1 MRLKKLEIH
10 GFKTFAD
17 RTVIDFSDTK
27 GITAIVGPNG
37 SGKSNLIDAFRWVMG
52 EQSMKTL
59 RGSNQ
64 EEVIFA
70 GSEAR
75 KPLSLAEVTLTIDN
89 TDGTLPIE
97 YSEVQITRKYY
108 RSGESEYL
116 LNKQKARLKDIQGL
130 LLDTGIGKGAYSV
143 IGQGQVAEILHS
155 KPEDRRSFFE
165 EAAGINK
172 YKNRKILSLRKLA
185 VTEQNLTRMQDI
197 RSEIHQQLEPLA
209 EQAKDALEYKEYKKQ
224 LAELEIGVYKE
235 KVSRLNNIKKEIEQT
250 IGSYRSVVENA
261 DKKVEELVEKKQQ
274 FREKIMAIEQQIG
287 EYRQEISEMRR
298 QREGVQGE
306 INIARER
313 LKHHSER
320 ELVIDQEVA
329 QLLANKQNLLTK
341 QQEAELELT
350 AAEKALQE
358 LQVRIAN
365 KGEENKGIFERW
377 QQISREDSAL
387 REELS
392 KLTNEIEKKKG
403 NLLGIDSSEKYT
415 RENIDREKE
424 TIRKLTEHL
433 QQLESRNKEINE
445 RQAYVL
451 EKISELKKRRE
462 ALFHEK
468 TSKEEERKKLL
479 AEYSHTKELF
489 DSKSSR
495 LKLLDE
501 MNETHEGFQKGVRSV
516 LTARKDN
523 IAGFTAVR
531 GVVADLLVTPQKYEA
546 AIEAALVNNLQAI
559 IIEAEENVE
568 KIITHL
574 KEQAL
579 GRAVF
584 LPLNSFE
591 KNTAIS
597 SPVGEVASAV
607 VQFDTKYAGVMNYL
621 LGRTVIVND
630 LATAWAKR
638 TEIFAAGAVQIVTL
652 SGELLLPEGLVAGG
666 SAHKDATSLLGRQ
679 REIIELRKDV
689 QEYRQSLDKLNERN
703 KEISVLF
710 ESIEQELKG
719 FGGELNSLE
728 VERGTLSNDLA
739 RNSIDKE
746 KAQKDLAENEKN
758 IIKKQEEFKVV
769 LEQKQVVQNSL
780 AELNAQFVEL
790 SNVIADK
797 QEALK
802 TVESEKE
809 RANELLTEIKI
820 SISNAEGNKRQIELK
835 KEGLKESIAKTEA
848 QLLQKKEEKEN
859 SFVQKQASEQLIEL
873 KNTELP
879 AADSAIVEKENKLT
893 ELDQERKR
901 YFNDLEVY
909 DRLEKESNAS
919 DREART
925 KLSEEEIKLARVEA
939 EYSEIEHRLSA
950 EYELTMEDVLSSDAV
965 IEDFEQINQ
974 EVEKLRRKIKRLEP
988 VNLLAIEEYEAQK
1001 DRLAFI
1007 EKQCNDLLQSKDD
1020 INNLIKELDEVAIK
1034 AFKETFNDVNKH
1046 FKRIFSELFRGGEGE
1061 LKIIDETNVLESGV
1075 EIYAK
1080 VPGSRRAQSM
1090 TLLSGG
1096 QKALTAIALLFSLL
1110 SARPGPFC
1118 ILDEIDAALDDSNI
1132 SRVTDILTKFSEETQ
1147 IIIITHRQPTMAITD
1162 TMFGITMENNGISKL
1177 MSVKMNNKTKE
1188 KMLV

>member
-1 MRLKKLEIH
+1 MRLKKLEVH

-17 RTVIDFSDTK
+17 KTVIDFSDTK

-59 RGSNQ
+59 RGASQ

-70 GSEAR
+70 GSELR

-116 LNKQKARLKDIQGL
+116 LNKQKSRLKDIQGL

-209 EQAKDALEYKEYKKQ
+209 EQARDAIEYKEHKKQ

-235 KVSRLNNIKKEIEQT
+235 KVVRLNNIKKEIEQT
-250 IGSYRSVVENA
+250 IGSYRSVVVNA
-261 DKKVEELVEKKQQ
+261 DQKVEEIVAKKQL
-274 FREKIMAIEQQIG
+274 FREKIVAIEQQIND
-287 EYRQEISEMRR
+287 YRQEISELRQ
-298 QREGVQGE
+298 QREGVQNE

-313 LKHHSER
+313 VKHHGER
-320 ELVIDQEVA
+320 ELMIDREVE
-329 QLLANKQNLLTK
+329 QLIANKQNLLTK
-341 QQEAELELT
+341 QQEAELELV
-350 AAEKALQE
+350 AAEKALHE
-358 LQVRIAN
+358 LQTRMAN
-365 KGEENKGIFERW
+365 KGEENKDIFERW
-377 QQISREDSAL
+377 QQISREDASL
-387 REELS
+387 RDNLS
-392 KLTNEIEKKKG
+392 TLTNEIEKKKG
-403 NLLGIDSSEKYT
+403 NLLGIDSSERFTK
-415 RENIDREKE
+415 ENIDREKE
-424 TIRKLTEHL
+424 SIRKLTEQL
-433 QQLESRNKEINE
+433 QQLEGRNKEIGE
-445 RQAYVL
+445 RQNYLL
-451 EKISELKKRRE
+451 EKIAELKKRRE
-462 ALFHEK
+462 TLFHEK

-479 AEYSHTKELF
+479 AEYSHIKELF

-495 LKLLDE
+495 LKLLEE

-516 LTARKDN
+516 LHARKDN
-523 IAGFTAVR
+523 IAGFSNVR
-531 GVVADLLVTPQKYEA
+531 GVIADLLVTPQKYEA

-568 KIITHL
+568 KIIIHL

-584 LPLNSFE
+584 LPLNSF
-591 KNTAIS
+591 KNNVSIS
-597 SPVGEVASAV
+597 APAGELAVAV
-607 VQFDTKYAGVMNYL
+607 VQFESKYAEIMNYL
-621 LGRTVIVND
+621 LGRTIIVND

-638 TEIFAAGAVQIVTL
+638 EEIFAAGAVQIVTL

-679 REIIELRKDV
+679 REIIELSKDIK
-689 QEYRQSLDKLNERN
+689 EYSVSLDALSKRN
-703 KEISVLF
+703 KEISVIF
-710 ESIEQELKG
+710 ETIEQELKG

-739 RNSIDKE
+739 RNSIDRE
-746 KAQKDLAENEKN
+746 KGQKDLAENEKN
-758 IIKKQEEFKVV
+758 VLTKQEEFEVV
-769 LEQKQVVQNSL
+769 VEQKHVVQNSL
-780 AELNAQFVEL
+780 TKLMAQLAEL
-790 SNVIADK
+790 SDVIAAK
-797 QEALK
+797 QDALK
-802 TVESEKE
+802 VVENEKE

-835 KEGLKESIAKTEA
+835 KEGLNDSLLKTEA
-848 QLLQKKEEKEN
+848 QLVQKIDEKEN
-859 SFVQKQASEQLIEL
+859 SFVQKQESEKLIEF

-879 AADSAIVEKENKLT
+879 SANTEISEKENNLLA
-893 ELDQERKR
+893 LDQERKR
-901 YFNDLEVY
+901 YFNDLDVY

-919 DREART
+919 DREVRT
-925 KLSEEEIKLARVEA
+925 KLSEEEIKLARVDA
-939 EYSEIEHRLSA
+939 EYSEIEHRLLA
-950 EYELTMEDVLSSDAV
+950 EYELTMTDVLSSDAV

-1001 DRLAFI
+1001 DRLTFI
-1007 EKQCNDLLQSKDD
+1007 EKQCADLHQSKED
-1020 INNLIKELDEVAIK
+1020 INSLIKELDEVAIK
-1034 AFKETFNDVNKH
+1034 AFKETFDDVNTH

-1061 LKIIDETNVLESGV
+1061 LKIIDDTNILESGV

-1110 SARPGPFC
+1110 AARPGPFC

-1132 SRVTDILTKFSEETQ
+1132 SRVTDILTKFAENTQ

-1162 TMFGITMENNGISKL
+1162 TMFGVTMENNGISKL
-1177 MSVKMNNKTKE
+1177 MSVKMSNKTKE
-1188 KMLV
+1188 KMLI